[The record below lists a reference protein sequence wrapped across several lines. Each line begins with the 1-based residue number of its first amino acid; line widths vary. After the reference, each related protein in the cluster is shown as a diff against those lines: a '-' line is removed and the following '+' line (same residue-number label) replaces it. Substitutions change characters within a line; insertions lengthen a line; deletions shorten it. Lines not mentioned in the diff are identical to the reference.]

1 MNRSNCS
8 ARPRRGNPTGSRL
21 QGHPTL
27 FTSEI
32 LPPFR
37 RWAKAPRNSNE
48 DIEVQSESVFRWPA
62 DTWHADCRQIVRGRG
77 DDYFRVGA
85 VERRMSTLYRWR
97 NSMTRATRAVE

>member
-1 MNRSNCS
+1 MNRSNYS

-37 RWAKAPRNSNE
+37 RWSKAPRNSSE

-62 DTWHADCRQIVRGRG
+62 DTWHADCRQIVGGKGGDYFPCRGR
-77 DDYFRVGA
+77 
-85 VERRMSTLYRWR
+85 
-97 NSMTRATRAVE
+97 RAPDVNAIPREGQHDES